1 VTTELKGRP
10 PDGTVGFLHVDMD
23 AFYAAV
29 EIRRRPELRGRPV
42 VVGGTGNRGVVAAA
56 SYEARVFGIHSAM
69 PSARARRLCPHAVFL
84 AGDHSHYGEVSER
97 VMAIL
102 RDMSPLV
109 EPLSLDEAFM
119 DVRGAARLLG
129 PASELAARIRA
140 RILEQEQL
148 TCSVGAATTKFMA
161 KLATERAKPRIGPS
175 GPVWGSG
182 VHVVEAGTELDFLHP
197 LPVAALFGVG
207 PATSRRLLRLGVE
220 TVGDLASLP
229 EAAVIAALGAAS
241 GRQLHQLANGI
252 DDRPV
257 VVNRLPRS
265 ISHEETFARDLHT
278 IAELE
283 AEATRLADAVARRL
297 RTSDLQARTITLK
310 LRFGDFK
317 TITRSVTL
325 PDPTDGTR
333 DLLSAARE
341 LLVPIDAA
349 PGVRLLG
356 VGASGLVA
364 ASARQLTFGLDESA
378 DGAAGSEAAD
388 RVTDQIRD
396 RFGASAI
403 GPAAAVRDGRG
414 VRSPSDADQRWGPA
428 AGEPGRS

>member
-1 VTTELKGRP
+1 MTGESRGQP

-29 EIRRRPELRGRPV
+29 EIRRRPELRGKPV
-42 VVGGTGNRGVVAAA
+42 VVGGTGSRGVVAAA
-56 SYEARVFGIHSAM
+56 SYEARVFGIGSAM
-69 PSARARRLCPHAVFL
+69 PSVRARRLCPHAVFL
-84 AGDHSHYGEVSER
+84 AGDHSHYGEVSAR
-97 VMAIL
+97 VMAVL
-102 RDMSPLV
+102 RDVSPLV

-129 PASELAARIRA
+129 PAPDLAAQIRA

-148 TCSVGAATTKFMA
+148 TCSVGAASTKFMA
-161 KLATERAKPRIGPS
+161 KLATERAKPRIGAS

-182 VHVVEAGTELDFLHP
+182 VHIVEAGTELDFLHP
-197 LPVAALFGVG
+197 LPVTALFGVG

-220 TVGDLASLP
+220 TIGDLASLP
-229 EAAVIAALGAAS
+229 EATVIAALGAAS

-265 ISHEETFARDLHT
+265 ISHEETFARDLH
-278 IAELE
+278 IHGELE

-297 RTSDLQARTITLK
+297 RTSNLQARTVTLK

-317 TITRSVTL
+317 TITRSMTL
-325 PDPTDGTR
+325 PDPADGTR
-333 DLLSAARE
+333 DLVAAARE
-341 LLVPIDAA
+341 LLSQIDVA

-356 VGASGLVA
+356 VGASGLLET
-364 ASARQLTFGLDESA
+364 SARQLSLE
-378 DGAAGSEAAD
+378 DGPQGSEAAD
-388 RVTDQIRD
+388 RVTDRIRD

-403 GPAAAVRDGRG
+403 GPAAAIRDGRG
-414 VRSPSDADQRWGPA
+414 MRSPSDADQRWGPA
-428 AGEPGRS
+428 AGNSGRS

>member
-1 VTTELKGRP
+1 MPVTGETRGQP

-29 EIRRRPELRGRPV
+29 EVRRRPELRGKPV
-42 VVGGTGNRGVVAAA
+42 VVGGTGSRGVVAAA
-56 SYEARVFGIHSAM
+56 SYEARVFGIGSAM

-84 AGDHSHYGEVSER
+84 AGDHSHYGEVSAR
-97 VMAIL
+97 VMAVL

-129 PASELAARIRA
+129 PAPDLAAQIRA
-140 RILEQEQL
+140 RILAQEQL
-148 TCSVGAATTKFMA
+148 TCSVGVASTKFMA

-197 LPVAALFGVG
+197 LPVTALFGVG

-241 GRQLHQLANGI
+241 GRQLHRLANGI

-257 VVNRLPRS
+257 VVDRLPRS
-265 ISHEETFARDLHT
+265 ISHEETFARDLH
-278 IAELE
+278 IHGELE

-297 RTSDLQARTITLK
+297 RTSNLQARTITLK

-317 TITRSVTL
+317 TITRSTTL

-333 DLLSAARE
+333 DLVAAARE
-341 LLVPIDAA
+341 LLSQIDVA

-356 VGASGLVA
+356 VGASGLLET
-364 ASARQLTFGLDESA
+364 SARQLSLE
-378 DGAAGSEAAD
+378 DGPQGNEAAD
-388 RVTDQIRD
+388 RVTDRIRD

-403 GPAAAVRDGRG
+403 GPAAAIRDGRG
-414 VRSPSDADQRWGPA
+414 MRSPSDADQRWGPA
-428 AGEPGRS
+428 AGSSGPR